1 MRNEPGPAL
10 RCEEN
15 DCRCGVEVERARLRV
30 FAEMLVI
37 APDRGAVGRVLPLS
51 QHLRVCRQ
59 TTTSSDETSI

>member
-30 FAEMLVI
+30 FAEMPVVE
-37 APDRGAVGRVLPLS
+37 PVRGAAGRLFATV
-51 QHLRVCRQ
+51 
-59 TTTSSDETSI
+59 TTSTRTRTNHYI